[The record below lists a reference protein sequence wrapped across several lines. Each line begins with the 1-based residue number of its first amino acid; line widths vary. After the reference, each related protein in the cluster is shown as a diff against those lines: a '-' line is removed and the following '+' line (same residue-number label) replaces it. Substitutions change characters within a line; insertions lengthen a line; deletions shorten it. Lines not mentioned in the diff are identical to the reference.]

1 MSSPANELFEGWG
14 QTLTLAPERWAP
26 WMATTDGS
34 TRGAAEI
41 RCGLKP
47 CGVYP
52 TVCPGYRDRSS
63 VPIQAVGQRE
73 PDESGLGPCLDVFC
87 NLLSLQLR
95 HKAGPRPG
103 GESEHHQP
111 QRVMVFQHFNYKAV
125 GENSPPD
132 VQQEIE
138 LHKHG
143 RHIPA
148 QLP

>member
-1 MSSPANELFEGWG
+1 MWT
-14 QTLTLAPERWAP
+14 QAP
-26 WMATTDGS
+26 W
-34 TRGAAEI
+34 
-41 RCGLKP
+41 GLSN
-47 CGVYP
+47 CLSGV
-52 TVCPGYRDRSS
+52 
-63 VPIQAVGQRE
+63 QRLV
-73 PDESGLGPCLDVFC
+73 LGPHPSHGTAGAGREQARTVSSYILQPA
-87 NLLSLQLR
+87 LLAAR
-95 HKAGPRPG
+95 HKAGLHPG
-103 GESEHHQP
+103 GESEHDQP